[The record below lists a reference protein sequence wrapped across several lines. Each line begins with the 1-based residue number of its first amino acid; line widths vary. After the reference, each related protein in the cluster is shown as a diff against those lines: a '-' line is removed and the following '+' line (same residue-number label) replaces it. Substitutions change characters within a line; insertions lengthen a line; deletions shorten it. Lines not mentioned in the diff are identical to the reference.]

1 MKVDKRVTTIT
12 TYENYKIMSY
22 LERKNDKRKNDEGR
36 MTKYVSKKIFLKK
49 YFVYD
54 VLKRKIYTGSTF
66 KVAAH
71 VTFTL

>member
-1 MKVDKRVTTIT
+1 
-12 TYENYKIMSY
+12 MSY
-22 LERKNDKRKNDEGR
+22 LERKNDKRKNDKGR
-36 MTKYVSKKIFLKK
+36 MKKYVLKKVFLKK

>member
-1 MKVDKRVTTIT
+1 
-12 TYENYKIMSY
+12 MSY
-22 LERKNDKRKNDEGR
+22 RERKNDKRKNDEGR
-36 MTKYVSKKIFLKK
+36 MTKYVSEKFVLKK